1 LAGEKKIE
9 LIARKGA
16 KAQREEESTKQD

>member
-16 KAQREEESTKQD
+16 KAQREEESPK